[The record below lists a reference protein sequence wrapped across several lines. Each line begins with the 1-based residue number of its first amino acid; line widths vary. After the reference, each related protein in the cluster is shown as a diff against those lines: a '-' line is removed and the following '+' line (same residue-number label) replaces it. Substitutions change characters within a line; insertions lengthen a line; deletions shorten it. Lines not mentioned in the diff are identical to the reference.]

1 MFQGFDVEP
10 KGGMEQIPRFCELLE
25 DVICNTDEHCILYM
39 WSWLMHLIQKPWE
52 KPGVAIVLR
61 SDQQGVGKSNFVNYI
76 GKLLGR
82 HFLTVHHQR
91 HLVGNFNAL
100 HATAL
105 LIFADEA
112 VSSSRRED
120 ASVLKAKITEPF
132 EILENKGRD
141 PVQIHSCSRVI
152 IATNESH
159 AAPIELD
166 DRRYFVNEVNPSKK
180 SDRKFFEALIHER
193 DNGGAEAL
201 LNCLMQGDLDDFDV
215 SKFPETEA
223 RKRQKLFGMKPIYM
237 WWYEKI
243 KSESPVLGTE
253 YFEMKNQTVYHQY
266 AHRSKW
272 IHRHVFSKKRK
283 NEFN

>member
-1 MFQGFDVEP
+1 
-10 KGGMEQIPRFCELLE
+10 
-25 DVICNTDEHCILYM
+25 
-39 WSWLMHLIQKPWE
+39 MHPLHVVLADASDTKPWE
-52 KPGVAIVLR
+52 KPGVTIVLR
-61 SDQQGVGKSNFVNYI
+61 SDQQGLKSIFMLYCR
-76 GKLLGR
+76 LSGR

-193 DNGGAEAL
+193 DNGGAEA
-201 LNCLMQGDLDDFDV
+201 F
-215 SKFPETEA
+215 
-223 RKRQKLFGMKPIYM
+223 
-237 WWYEKI
+237 
-243 KSESPVLGTE
+243 
-253 YFEMKNQTVYHQY
+253 
-266 AHRSKW
+266 
-272 IHRHVFSKKRK
+272 
-283 NEFN
+283 